1 MGIIPGVENS
11 SADRL
16 KSYFQKCLPL
26 MFCQEVIKTDKIDVD
41 ILVEWFRFT
50 VITLKPAS

>member
-1 MGIIPGVENS
+1 
-11 SADRL
+11 
-16 KSYFQKCLPL
+16 